1 MEAMMHF
8 GVYRFEGEPAAL
20 LAGYE
25 RLLSTIPSDQLLLH
39 VCVERPGAIEVYD
52 ACPTIEAFEAFAA
65 SREFR
70 DAVEGAGLPRP
81 SVTRLGDVRA
91 AFVQGKRVG

>member
-1 MEAMMHF
+1 MHF

-25 RLLSTIPSDQLLLH
+25 RLLGAIPADQLLLH
-39 VCVERPGAIEVYD
+39 VCVQRPDAIEVYD
-52 ACPTIEAFEAFAA
+52 ACPTREVFEAFAA
-65 SREFR
+65 SPEFR
-70 DAVEGAGLPRP
+70 GALDGAGLPQP
-81 SVTRLGDVRA
+81 SVTGLGETRA